1 MCSGLKRVLGDRTF
15 SREISQVLY
24 ARSTVLFVSTSRDR
38 REQHRL
44 RVAFTV
50 IVEGPFGLRRCVARD
65 ISARGLFIETWDEF
79 PVGTEIRVTFSLPD
93 GSWEMTARCT
103 VRHVLDVHTKEGVMR
118 GIGVSFEEIEEDLAD
133 NISVARRV
141 HA

>member
-1 MCSGLKRVLGDRTF
+1 M
-15 SREISQVLY
+15 
-24 ARSTVLFVSTSRDR
+24 
-38 REQHRL
+38 

-50 IVEGPFGLRRCVARD
+50 LVEGPFGLRRCVARD

-79 PVGTEIRVTFSLPD
+79 PVGTLIRVTFSLPD
-93 GSWEMTARCT
+93 GSWEMTARC
-103 VRHVLDVHTKEGVMR
+103 VVKHVLDVHTKDGVSR
-118 GIGVSFEEIEEDLAD
+118 GIGVWFEEIEEDLAD